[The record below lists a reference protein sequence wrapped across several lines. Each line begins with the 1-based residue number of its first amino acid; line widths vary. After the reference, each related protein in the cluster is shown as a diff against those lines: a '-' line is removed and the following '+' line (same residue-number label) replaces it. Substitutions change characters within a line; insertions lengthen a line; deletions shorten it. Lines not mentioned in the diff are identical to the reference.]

1 MSMIWEGA
9 TSQVQ
14 VVVSYIPVYSFGK
27 VFIVYYKH
35 LSNDLYVF
43 WSSIHRN
50 IFENDGGHKVVDT
63 LISSSIKILEKYFSF
78 NRQKYIHKCGESKT
92 LIEFTIYWTI
102 SDKNWLALGLSTL
115 QGARRQC
122 AERYL
127 AL

>member
-43 WSSIHRN
+43 WSSIHPN
-50 IFENDGGHKVVDT
+50 IFENDRCHKIVDT
-63 LISSSIKILEKYFSF
+63 VISSSVQIWEKCFSS
-78 NRQKYIHKCGESKT
+78 NRQKYIERCRETKT
-92 LIEFTIYWTI
+92 
-102 SDKNWLALGLSTL
+102 
-115 QGARRQC
+115 
-122 AERYL
+122 
-127 AL
+127 